1 MNEEIFESVLNEI
14 LEEMKVFSLLA
25 KDLQNTVADLKE
37 KVTAFDQR
45 LTEQVVAPPADT
57 LAVQQVLKEGLNK
70 IERLNIDS
78 VDKINGSVTAGFQKI
93 SQLVETRAEAVL
105 RHRRFVFYPE
115 NDNPNYRFFLSRLL
129 LFITGTIVI
138 GLLFVLAWQWVVR
151 R

>member
-1 MNEEIFESVLNEI
+1 MNEEIFQTVLNEI
-14 LEEMKVFSLLA
+14 LDEMKKISQIE
-25 KDLQNTVADLKE
+25 KDLHHTVADLKE

-57 LAVQQVLKEGLNK
+57 LAVQQVLQKELEK
-70 IERLNIDS
+70 IEKLHAVS
-78 VDKINGSVTAGFQKI
+78 VERMSLTVTAG
-93 SQLVETRAEAVL
+93 LMDVTRVVETRADAIL

-115 NDNPNYRFFLSRLL
+115 NNNTNYRFFLSRLL
-129 LFITGTIVI
+129 LFITGIIVI